1 MVDAPGAGQDES
13 APAARY
19 ARTLIE
25 ASLDPLV
32 AIRSDG
38 TIVDVNRAAESV
50 TGVPRSALIGS
61 DFARYLTDP
70 DEARVAFRRAAHVRV
85 ENHPL
90 TIRHV
95 SGAVT
100 DVLCSATVYTAENGD
115 VAGLVVAAHDVTH
128 LRRVERELAAQKE
141 RLELVLDASRLGLW
155 DWNMQTDQAILDDD
169 WWAEVLGYR
178 LADLAP
184 ITSLTWTR
192 LTHPDDRAAEE
203 LMTERHLRGET
214 SDYDVELRMLHQG
227 GHWVWIRDRG
237 RVVEWS
243 ADGRPIRMAGTVEDI
258 SEAVRVREEAQ
269 QVAIRLRAT
278 LDSLLDPDIY
288 FQAVRDDDGRI
299 VDFVYADAN
308 EAACAYNKR
317 TREQLIGARL
327 LDVLPGHRTA
337 GLIDEYA
344 KVVDTG
350 IPYIVDGQPYHNEIL
365 GREVRADVRGIRV
378 GDGLNLTWR
387 EVTERYEIAEALA
400 TSEERYRL
408 LAENITDVV
417 GHVRQGRFVWVS
429 SSVSGTLGW
438 LMSDLIGQPYAD
450 FVHPEDS
457 ERVAAGGV
465 RMEAGRTTRGRY
477 RLRAKDGAYHWIDSR
492 GGPFSNSSGTQD
504 GFVVSVR
511 VIDAEVQALETLEVR
526 ARLDEL
532 TGLPNRAE
540 AFERLGLMLGQS
552 VRTGALIAVV
562 FCDFDRFKQ
571 VNDTFGHAVGDALLR
586 IVADR
591 FRSAVRVGDLV
602 ARIGGDELL
611 VVLDGVHD
619 LQDAKD
625 IAEKLRRVVRTR
637 VEVPGGVVNA
647 TMSFG
652 ITLAAQGETLDD
664 VIARADLA
672 MYEAKHA
679 GRDHVASIPA
689 N

>member
-1 MVDAPGAGQDES
+1 
-13 APAARY
+13 
-19 ARTLIE
+19 
-25 ASLDPLV
+25 
-32 AIRSDG
+32 
-38 TIVDVNRAAESV
+38 
-50 TGVPRSALIGS
+50 
-61 DFARYLTDP
+61 
-70 DEARVAFRRAAHVRV
+70 
-85 ENHPL
+85 
-90 TIRHV
+90 
-95 SGAVT
+95 
-100 DVLCSATVYTAENGD
+100 
-115 VAGLVVAAHDVTH
+115 
-128 LRRVERELAAQKE
+128 
-141 RLELVLDASRLGLW
+141 
-155 DWNMQTDQAILDDD
+155 
-169 WWAEVLGYR
+169 
-178 LADLAP
+178 
-184 ITSLTWTR
+184 
-192 LTHPDDRAAEE
+192 
-203 LMTERHLRGET
+203 
-214 SDYDVELRMLHQG
+214 
-227 GHWVWIRDRG
+227 
-237 RVVEWS
+237 
-243 ADGRPIRMAGTVEDI
+243 MAGTVEDV
-258 SEAVRVREEAQ
+258 SEAVRVREEVQ
-269 QVAIRLRAT
+269 QAANRLRAT
-278 LDSLLDPDIY
+278 LDSLLDPHVY
-288 FQAVRDDDGRI
+288 LQAAREADGRI
-299 VDFVYADAN
+299 VDFVFADAN
-308 EAACAYNKR
+308 EAACVYNHT
-317 TREQLIGARL
+317 TREKMIGARL

-337 GLIDEYA
+337 GLIHDYA
-344 KVVDTG
+344 SVVDTG
-350 IPYIVDGQPYHNEIL
+350 IPYIVDGQAYFNEIL
-365 GREVRADVRGIRV
+365 GKEVRSDVRGIRV
-378 GDGLNLTWR
+378 GDGLNLSWR

-438 LMSDLIGQPYAD
+438 LMSDLIGQPYSA
-450 FVHPEDS
+450 FVHPEDW

-465 RMEAGRTTRGRY
+465 RMETGRTTRGRY
-477 RLRAKDGAYHWIDSR
+477 RLRAKDGEYHWIDSR
-492 GGPFSNSSGTQD
+492 GGPFSNSSGIQD

-526 ARLDEL
+526 ARLDQL

-591 FRSAVRVGDLV
+591 FRTAVRAGDLV

-625 IAEKLRRVVRTR
+625 IAEKLRRVVGTR

-652 ITLAAQGETLDD
+652 ITLAAQGETLDE

-679 GRDHVASIPA
+679 GRDHVTSIPA